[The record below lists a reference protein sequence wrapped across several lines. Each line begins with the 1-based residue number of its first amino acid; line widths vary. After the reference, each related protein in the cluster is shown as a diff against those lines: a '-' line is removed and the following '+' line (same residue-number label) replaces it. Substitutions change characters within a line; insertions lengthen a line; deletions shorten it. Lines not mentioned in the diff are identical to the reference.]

1 MVSTWEHFP
10 RGPYSDRAYRKPMTF
25 RNLIKDFKS
34 RPMRKPKT
42 SFTLFV
48 AGDSQNDRA
57 ATLGLALAN
66 VTDVWKVEKENLRFV
81 QVNKSGWIK
90 DMTEQVK
97 LIETRLADILSAKG
111 LVNITADELTNNREV
126 KVQDT
131 LTEAPAYL

>member
-1 MVSTWEHFP
+1 
-10 RGPYSDRAYRKPMTF
+10 
-25 RNLIKDFKS
+25 
-34 RPMRKPKT
+34 MRKPKT